1 MTEPLLDWLI
11 DLAEEGIAT
20 GIDES
25 FDIDAFVEALRTPE

>member
-11 DLAEEGIAT
+11 DLAEAGIAT

-25 FDIDAFVEALRTPE
+25 LDIDPFVEAMRTPE